1 MNRIKEYRTK
11 TNMTQSDLSDYLG
24 IPTRTIEDWEAGK
37 RNPAPW
43 AEKLIIR
50 QLEELI
56 HPCLIKKL
64 LNNFSDLAYEKLLP
78 ENYNV
83 FSDSRNFSHDDY
95 FKIIHDEMAK
105 IGVED
110 SDYEYCPKSIDPN
123 YLENVRAGREVHET
137 IL

>member
-43 AEKLIIR
+43 AEELIIR

-56 HPCLIKKL
+56 HPCLMKKL

-95 FKIIHDEMAK
+95 FKIIHDEMEK
-105 IGVED
+105 IGVDD

-123 YLENVRAGREVHET
+123 YLENVRAGREVNET

>member
-11 TNMTQSDLSDYLG
+11 TNMTQFDLSDYLG

-43 AEKLIIR
+43 AEELIIR

-56 HPCLIKKL
+56 HPCLMKKL

>member
-43 AEKLIIR
+43 AEELIIR

-56 HPCLIKKL
+56 HPCLMKKL

-83 FSDSRNFSHDDY
+83 FFDSRNFSHDDY

>member
-43 AEKLIIR
+43 AEELIIR

-56 HPCLIKKL
+56 HPCLMKKL

-95 FKIIHDEMAK
+95 FKIIHDEMEK

-123 YLENVRAGREVHET
+123 YLENVRAGREVNET

>member
-43 AEKLIIR
+43 AEELIIR

-56 HPCLIKKL
+56 HPCLMKKL
-64 LNNFSDLAYEKLLP
+64 LNNFSDLAYEKLLQ

>member
-11 TNMTQSDLSDYLG
+11 TNMTQSDLSYYLG
-24 IPTRTIEDWEAGK
+24 IPKRTIEDWEVGK

-43 AEKLIIR
+43 VEELIIR

-56 HPCLIKKL
+56 HPCLMKKL
-64 LNNFSDLAYEKLLP
+64 LNRFSDLAYEKLLT

-83 FSDSRNFSHDDY
+83 FSDDRKFSHDDY

-123 YLENVRAGREVHET
+123 YLKNVRAGREIHET

>member
-1 MNRIKEYRTK
+1 MNGIKEYRTK
-11 TNMTQSDLSDYLG
+11 AHMSQSDLSDYLG

-43 AEKLIIR
+43 AEELIIR

-56 HPCLIKKL
+56 HPCLMKKL

-95 FKIIHDEMAK
+95 FKIIHAEMAK

>member
-43 AEKLIIR
+43 AEELIIR

-56 HPCLIKKL
+56 HPCLMKKL

-123 YLENVRAGREVHET
+123 YLENVRAGCEVHET

>member
-43 AEKLIIR
+43 AEELIIR

-56 HPCLIKKL
+56 HPCLMKKL

-110 SDYEYCPKSIDPN
+110 SDYEYFPKSIDPN

>member
-1 MNRIKEYRTK
+1 MNRIKEYRSK
-11 TNMTQSDLSDYLG
+11 AQMTQSDLSAYLE

-43 AEKLIIR
+43 AEELIIR

-56 HPCLIKKL
+56 HPCLMKKL
-64 LNNFSDLAYEKLLP
+64 LNKFSDLAYEKLLP

>member
-1 MNRIKEYRTK
+1 MNRIKEYRLK
-11 TNMTQSDLSDYLG
+11 AQMTQSDLSAYLE
-24 IPTRTIEDWEAGK
+24 IPTRTIEDWESGK

-43 AEKLIIR
+43 AEELIIR

-56 HPCLIKKL
+56 HPCLMKKL
-64 LNNFSDLAYEKLLP
+64 LNKFSDLAYEKLLP

-83 FSDSRNFSHDDY
+83 FSDSRKFSHDDY
-95 FKIIHDEMAK
+95 FKIIHDEMEK

-110 SDYEYCPKSIDPN
+110 SDYEYCPKSIDHN
-123 YLENVRAGREVHET
+123 YLENVRAGREIHET